1 MKIKKITA
9 ILLSTMMMAGT
20 LSGCGGGE
28 SKPKEP
34 NKETY
39 EIVETGLAD
48 MDDISFIEKDAD
60 AVIEGTDAKDTVIYD
75 KDGFKAKL
83 ISINPGEAGSNPL
96 DTFTTCWQFENNT
109 DAIKT
114 VKPRFA
120 LINGCPVR
128 SPGFYCQIE
137 SGQTSEEAEI
147 TGFALG
153 NGYPNEMLFRDGKHP
168 FGEITSITYY
178 LDVDEDSWSSDDDI
192 LITVTIYPQGKE
204 KAKAHRREIV
214 QSDVLVYSDKYV
226 DIYSVHS
233 FYYSDSYV
241 STMYA
246 VNKSDTEIGI
256 WVNPDNYGI
265 ELVNGNPSGK
275 ARTFMYNAIPGQAV
289 YFTREWITNDMIAGE
304 KPDDK
309 FDITA
314 AFLIQDMKYEKE
326 EEKKEKFLAVTDNI
340 TFPWVNNSLQAN

>member
-1 MKIKKITA
+1 MKLKKLTA
-9 ILLSTMMMAGT
+9 ILLSAMMMAGA
-20 LSGCGGGE
+20 LSGCDGGE

-34 NKETY
+34 NKVTY

-48 MDDISFIEKDAD
+48 MDDMSFIEKDAN
-60 AVIEGTDAKDTVIYD
+60 AVIEGTDARETVVYD
-75 KDGFKAKL
+75 KDGFKATL
-83 ISINPGEAGSNPL
+83 ISINPGETGSNPL
-96 DTFTTCWQFENNT
+96 DYFTTCWKFENNT
-109 DAIKT
+109 DAIKA

-137 SGQTSEEAEI
+137 SGQTSEEEEI
-147 TGFALG
+147 TGFVLG
-153 NGYPNEMLFRDGKHP
+153 DGHSNEILFRDGKHP
-168 FGEITSITYY
+168 FEEITSITYY
-178 LDVDEDSWSSDDDI
+178 LDVDEDSWSADDDI
-192 LITVTIYPQGKE
+192 LIAVTIYPQGKE

-214 QSDVLVYSDKYV
+214 QSDVPVYSDKYV

-233 FYYSDSYV
+233 FYYGHSYV

-256 WVNPDNYGI
+256 WVSPDNYGI

-275 ARTFMYNAIPGQAV
+275 AITFMYNVIPGQTV

-304 KPDDK
+304 KPVDK
-309 FDITA
+309 LDITA
-314 AFLIQDMKYEKE
+314 AFLIQDMKYEQE
-326 EEKKEKFLAVTDNI
+326 EWKKKKFLAVTDNI
-340 TFPWVNNSLQAN
+340 TFPWVNNAPQAN